1 MKAKAT
7 KARTTISLNTLA
19 FDLDKAKKIQAML
32 DKHEINFNYLKKM
45 EECQERLDKGEAY
58 EDLPYEWE
66 VPWKYFKG
74 WKKLIKNQY
83 LKRLFNE
90 TDSSVFEFENGMICG
105 VATIQEDLDDLIKY
119 EEVLTG
125 DEMVITLE
133 DLEEQLTKNEKQ
145 LKHLNDIF
153 ESEAVK
159 KMNVRIEQINKEIED
174 YEKMKNDELEKIKRD
189 IKKIAELNKDFK

>member
-7 KARTTISLNTLA
+7 KVKTTITLTTISI
-19 FDLDKAKKIQAML
+19 DLEKAKKIQAVL

-45 EECQERLDKGEAY
+45 EECQENLNKGDGY
-58 EDLPYEWE
+58 EDLPYEWN
-66 VPWKYFKG
+66 VSWKCFKG
-74 WKKLIKNQY
+74 WKKIIKNPY

-90 TDSSVFEFENGMICG
+90 TNDSLFEFENGIISG

-119 EEVLTG
+119 EEVITG
-125 DEMVITLE
+125 SELVVTLE
-133 DLEEQLTKNEKQ
+133 ELDELLTKNEKQ

-153 ESEAVK
+153 DSDAVK
-159 KMNVRIEQINKEIED
+159 KMNVRIEQINKERED
-174 YEKMKNDELEKIKRD
+174 FENRKNEELAKIQKD

>member
-7 KARTTISLNTLA
+7 KVKTTITLTTISI
-19 FDLDKAKKIQAML
+19 DLEKAKKIQAVL

-45 EECQERLDKGEAY
+45 EECQEDLNKGYGY

-66 VPWKYFKG
+66 VSWKCFKG
-74 WKKLIKNQY
+74 WKKIIKNPY

-90 TDSSVFEFENGMICG
+90 TNDSLFEFENGIISG
-105 VATIQEDLDDLIKY
+105 VATIQENLDDLIKY
-119 EEVLTG
+119 EK
-125 DEMVITLE
+125 VITGSELVVT
-133 DLEEQLTKNEKQ
+133 LEELDELLTKNEKQ

-153 ESEAVK
+153 DSDAVK
-159 KMNVRIEQINKEIED
+159 KMNVRIEQIHKEIED
-174 YEKMKNDELEKIKRD
+174 FEHMKDEELAKIQKD

>member
-7 KARTTISLNTLA
+7 KVKTTITLTTISI
-19 FDLDKAKKIQAML
+19 DLEKAKKIQSVL

-45 EECQERLDKGEAY
+45 EECQEDLNKGDGY
-58 EDLPYEWE
+58 EDLPYEWN
-66 VPWKYFKG
+66 VSWKCFKG
-74 WKKLIKNQY
+74 WKKIIKNPY

-90 TDSSVFEFENGMICG
+90 TNDSLFEFENGVISG

-119 EEVLTG
+119 EEVITG
-125 DEMVITLE
+125 SELVVTLE
-133 DLEEQLTKNEKQ
+133 QLDEQLTENEKQ

-153 ESEAVK
+153 DSDAVK
-159 KMNVRIEQINKEIED
+159 KMNVRIEQINKERED
-174 YEKMKNDELEKIKRD
+174 FENMKNEELAKIQKD

>member
-7 KARTTISLNTLA
+7 KVKTTITLTTISI
-19 FDLDKAKKIQAML
+19 DLEKAKKIQAVL

-45 EECQERLDKGEAY
+45 EECQEDLNKGDGY
-58 EDLPYEWE
+58 EDLPYEWN
-66 VPWKYFKG
+66 VSWKCFKG
-74 WKKLIKNQY
+74 WKKIIKNPY

-90 TDSSVFEFENGMICG
+90 TNDSLFEFENGVISG

-119 EEVLTG
+119 EEVITG
-125 DEMVITLE
+125 SELVVTLE
-133 DLEEQLTKNEKQ
+133 ELDELLTKNEKQ

-153 ESEAVK
+153 DSDAVK
-159 KMNVRIEQINKEIED
+159 KMNVRIEQINKERED
-174 YEKMKNDELEKIKRD
+174 FENRKNEELAKIQKD